1 MTLDSFYCSPPTFDS
16 LSDRLKEIA
25 KESELFQL
33 SSAGKSVMERP
44 LWVLSAGEASAPPV
58 LLVGC
63 THGSEWITALLLTLF
78 AEALA
83 RAAEKREEIAGIRVE
98 PGTLFHGRSLLILPC
113 LNPDGMEIAISG
125 PQAAGEYAHQTAQ
138 MMERFPEQ
146 VWQANARGVDLNHN
160 FPAGWDILRQLEIQS
175 GITGSGPTK
184 YGGPHPFS
192 EPETQAVQ
200 RLCAQFPIRQLLSF
214 HAQGEEIYWRYGDR
228 TPGRG
233 LTAARLFSASSGY
246 KVCDPVGTA
255 SHGGLKDWFI
265 QETGRPGFTLEVG
278 RGQNPLPIEQLPEIW
293 RKLRETLMLSILV

>member
-1 MTLDSFYCSPPTFDS
+1 MRLDSFYCSPPTFDS
-16 LSDRLKEIA
+16 LSARLEKIA
-25 KESELFQL
+25 RESELFQF
-33 SSAGKSVMERP
+33 SSSGESVLGRP
-44 LWVLSAGEASAPPV
+44 LWVLAAGEVAAPPV

-78 AEALA
+78 AESLA
-83 RAAEKREEIAGIRVE
+83 HAAEKREEIAGICVE
-98 PGTLFHGRSLLILPC
+98 PRTLFHGRSLLILPC
-113 LNPDGMEIAISG
+113 LNPDGMEIAVSG
-125 PQAAGEYAHQTAQ
+125 SQAAGEYAHQTAR

-160 FPAGWDILRQLEIQS
+160 FPAGWDILRKLETES
-175 GITGSGPTK
+175 GVTGPGPTK

-192 EPETQAVQ
+192 EPETQAVR
-200 RLCAQFPIRQLLSF
+200 RLCAQFPVRQLLSF

-278 RGQNPLPIEQLPEIW
+278 RGKNPLPIEQLPEIW

>member
-1 MTLDSFYCSPPTFDS
+1 MCLDSFYRSPPTFDS
-16 LSDRLKEIA
+16 LSSRLEKIA
-25 KESELFQL
+25 GESELFQL
-33 SSAGKSVMERP
+33 PSAGESVLGRP
-44 LWVLSAGEASAPPV
+44 LWLLSAGEASAPPV

-78 AEALA
+78 AESLA
-83 RAAEKREEIAGIRVE
+83 CAAGEGGEIAGIRVE
-98 PGTLFHGRSLLILPC
+98 RGTLFRGRSLLILPC

-125 PQAAGEYAHQTAQ
+125 PQSAGEYAGQTAQ
-138 MMERFPEQ
+138 MMGRCPEQ

-160 FPAGWDILRQLEIQS
+160 FPAGWDILRQLEIQD
-175 GITGSGPTK
+175 GITGPGPTK
-184 YGGPHPFS
+184 YGGPCPFS

-200 RLCAQFPIRQLLSF
+200 RLCARFPVRQLLSF

-278 RGQNPLPIEQLPEIW
+278 KGKNPLPIEQLPEIW